1 MAGHVRSVRI
11 LVRLVATV
19 ATVAKMRPQARRV
32 MTAPL
37 VLALALGGVLLPVV
51 ELPLPQAAAVSPEV
65 DQVRLAGIDAAA
77 RRDPSALRAARGHA
91 THGQHATDGRRA
103 THEAGATGGG
113 QAAPGRLAA
122 LSARAETLEFLVA
135 GVTWDARSDEEVTE
149 VALRVREDQGWGP
162 WQSVGV
168 DGTGP
173 DGAGPAGGR
182 AGTEPFLTTG
192 ADAVQA
198 RVRTVS
204 GRAPSGLRVDVVD
217 PGATAADANVGAST
231 LPPGSASAATGD
243 EIRPALVPRSG
254 WGADESLAETWPEL
268 SGRLDAMYVHHTAGT
283 NSYSRSQ
290 SAAIVRGIYAYHTT
304 SRNWPD
310 IGYQFLVDRYG
321 TVFVGRRE
329 AATDN
334 PIGAQAGGFNTG
346 TIGVSAMGNFDTTS
360 PTASMLRSI
369 ERVLAWKA
377 YRNHMRVTGTVGLPN
392 GGSQGSGTR
401 SDPGDVVR
409 VPRILGHRTTNWTA
423 CPGQHLVERLPAIR
437 RAVRAMKSA
446 ALDRHG
452 TVRYTTGK
460 ITARAAGANQ
470 YPVQWPARTRFSWA
484 REPGAVRYQVLERYA
499 GYRSPMPN
507 ERYWRR
513 VATVSGTSAN
523 LYAAEGL
530 SVQYAVRAVDRN
542 GRIGPISHLV
552 RTTRPVPFTSMAR
565 TTGTWARVNHD
576 AYFRDR
582 AWSTVH
588 ADSRLVVSDVERLT
602 QVRVMVATAPG
613 RGRLAVYVGAARVAV
628 LDTDRAS
635 AARHVFTVRLPEA
648 RSGRVTLRTL
658 DDARVRV
665 SGVAFV
671 RW

>member
-1 MAGHVRSVRI
+1 MPTVGAMTP
-11 LVRLVATV
+11 LVRRT
-19 ATVAKMRPQARRV
+19 T
-32 MTAPL
+32 TTSL
-37 VLALALGGVLLPVV
+37 VLVLSAGGVLLPAV
-51 ELPLPQAAAVSPEV
+51 ELPLPEASAVTPEL
-65 DQVRLAGIDAAA
+65 DEVRLTGIDPAA
-77 RRDPSALRAARGHA
+77 RRDPTALRAAQGHDEA
-91 THGQHATDGRRA
+91 HADAHAETKAD
-103 THEAGATGGG
+103 AGAGTEGGTRSD
-113 QAAPGRLAA
+113 AAEAVPGRLAA
-122 LSARAETLEFLVA
+122 LSRRTETLEFLVA
-135 GVTWDARSDEEVTE
+135 GVTWDAGTDEEVTE
-149 VALRVREDQGWGP
+149 VALRVREDDGWGA

-168 DGTGP
+168 EEVGA
-173 DGAGPAGGR
+173 DGAGVPGGR
-182 AGTEPFLTTG
+182 AGTEPFLSAG

-204 GRAPSGLRVDVVD
+204 GRTPSGLRVDVVD
-217 PGATAADANVGAST
+217 PGATAADANAGAAAQ
-231 LPPGSASAATGD
+231 PAGSANAATGD
-243 EIRPALVPRSG
+243 EIRPALVSRSS
-254 WGADESLAETWPEL
+254 WGADESLGEVWPEV

-290 SAAIVRGIYAYHTT
+290 SAAIVRGIYAYHTR
-304 SRNWPD
+304 SRDWPD

-346 TIGVSAMGNFDTTS
+346 TIGISAMGSFDSAS
-360 PTASMLRSI
+360 PTSSLLRSL

-377 YRNHMRVTGTVGLPN
+377 YRYHMPVTGTVRLPN
-392 GGSQGSGTR
+392 GGSTGSGTR

-423 CPGQHLVERLPAIR
+423 CPGTRLAERLPAIR
-437 RAVRAMKSA
+437 RAVNAMKRA
-446 ALDRHG
+446 ALDRYG
-452 TVRYTTGK
+452 TVRYTTGTV
-460 ITARAAGANQ
+460 TARAAEGNQ
-470 YPVQWPARTRFSWA
+470 YPVQWPARTRFRWA
-484 REPGAVRYQVLERYA
+484 AEPGAVRYQVLERYA

-513 VATVSGTSAN
+513 IITVSGTSAN

-530 SVQYAVRAVDRN
+530 SVQYGVRAVDRN
-542 GRIGPISHLV
+542 GRLGPISHLV
-552 RTTRPVPFTSMAR
+552 RTTRPVSFASMAS
-565 TTGTWARVNHD
+565 TTGTWALVRND

-588 ADSRLVVSDVERLT
+588 ADSRLVVSDVERVT
-602 QVRVMVATAPG
+602 QVRVMTATAPG
-613 RGRLAVYVGAARVAV
+613 RGRVAVYVGATRVGV
-628 LDTDRAS
+628 LDTDRPS
-635 AARHVFTVRLPEA
+635 AAQRVLTVRLP
-648 RSGRVTLRTL
+648 RTMSGRVTLRTL

>member
-1 MAGHVRSVRI
+1 M
-11 LVRLVATV
+11 LVRGLRAVATV
-19 ATVAKMRPQARRV
+19 DKMKPLARRV
-32 MTAPL
+32 TTTSLVL
-37 VLALALGGVLLPVV
+37 VLAVGGVLLPGV
-51 ELPLPQAAAVSPEV
+51 ELPLPQAAAVPPEL
-65 DQVRLAGIDAAA
+65 DRVRLTGVDAAA

-91 THGQHATDGRRA
+91 TDDHGTRATD
-103 THEAGATGGG
+103 HAG
-113 QAAPGRLAA
+113 AAPGRLAA
-122 LSARAETLEFLVA
+122 LSGRAETLDFLVA
-135 GVTWDARSDEEVTE
+135 GVTWDAGSDEEVTE
-149 VALRVREDQGWGP
+149 VALRVREDQRWGA

-168 DGTGP
+168 EGIGTDSG
-173 DGAGPAGGR
+173 GVAGGR

-198 RVRTVS
+198 RVRTLS
-204 GRAPSGLRVDVVD
+204 GRVPPGLRVDVVD
-217 PGATAADANVGAST
+217 PGSTAADANVGVAAR
-231 LPPGSASAATGD
+231 PAGSADAATGD

-254 WGADESLAETWPEL
+254 WGADESLGSVWPEL

-283 NSYSRSQ
+283 NAYSRSQ
-290 SAAIVRGIYAYHTT
+290 SAAIVRGIYAYHTR
-304 SRNWPD
+304 SRDWPD
-310 IGYQFLVDRYG
+310 IGYQFLVDRFG
-321 TVFVGRRE
+321 TIFVGRRE

-346 TIGVSAMGNFDTTS
+346 TIGVSAMGSFDS
-360 PTASMLRSI
+360 AAPTASLLRGI

-377 YRNHMRVTGTVGLPN
+377 YRYHVPVTGTVGLPN
-392 GGSQGSGTR
+392 GGSSGSGTR
-401 SDPGDVVR
+401 SEQGDVVR

-423 CPGQHLVERLPAIR
+423 CPGELLAERLPAVR
-437 RAVRAMKSA
+437 RAVNAMKNA

-452 TVRYTTGK
+452 TVRYTTGEV
-460 ITARAAGANQ
+460 TARAAAANQ

-513 VATVSGTSAN
+513 IVTVSGTSAN

-582 AWSTVH
+582 AWSTIH
-588 ADSRLVVSDVERLT
+588 ADSRLVVADVERLT
-602 QVRVMVATAPG
+602 QVRVIAATAPG
-613 RGRLAVYVGAARVAV
+613 RGRIGVYVGSVRVAI

-635 AARHVFTVRLPEA
+635 RAQRLYTVRLSEP

-665 SGVAFV
+665 SAVAFV